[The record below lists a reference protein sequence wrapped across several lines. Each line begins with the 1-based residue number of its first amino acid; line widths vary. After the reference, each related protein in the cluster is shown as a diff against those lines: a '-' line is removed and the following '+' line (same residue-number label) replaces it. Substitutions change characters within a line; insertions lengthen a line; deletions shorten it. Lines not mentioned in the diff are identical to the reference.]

1 MCFVIETH
9 AVLDSRRIGKQPDL
23 KSGAGNTVVGSRPTL
38 SVFHTDLAQLG
49 ERLPY
54 KQGVVSSSLT
64 VGITWPYGVM
74 VSIPDCL
81 SEDVGSIPTMV
92 VCNVLEKGNSIP
104 PADFL
109 LDNWFVVMR

>member
-1 MCFVIETH
+1 MIKTH

-54 KQGVVSSSLT
+54 KQGVVGSRPT
-64 VGITWPYGVM
+64 VGITWLYGVM

-81 SEDVGSIPTMV
+81 SGDAGSIPAMV

-104 PADFL
+104 PAGFL
-109 LDNWFVVMR
+109 LVS